1 MMNKSKNIIKDL
13 YEDPVEGF
21 VGISAL
27 QEKLKTN
34 GYKFTTQ
41 EIKEA
46 LSDIDSYT
54 LNKPR
59 KVKINRRKYYVPD
72 VDDQWQMDLSF
83 IPYEKQN
90 DGIKGVLTVIDLFS
104 RYAWV
109 KPIKTKSGV
118 EISKLI
124 TDIFEEGRKPK
135 ILQVDKG
142 SEFYNA
148 HVKAVLKKYNVKIF
162 SLNSETKS
170 AFVESF
176 NRTLKRRM
184 TRLFDTTQSF
194 RYIDK
199 LPAIVKGYNST
210 KHSSIK
216 MTPIKASKKEN
227 YIDAYANQ
235 YGDDDYTI
243 NKPKF
248 KIGDFVRIPI
258 EKGKFSKEG
267 VGNYTIEIFKVVKVK
282 QTTPITYELV
292 DLLDEDILGSF
303 YEDELVKVSKNA
315 STNFRIDEIIKTT
328 GKGKNKKH
336 LVRWLGYSSRFDS
349 WVNDK
354 DIINLI

>member
-1 MMNKSKNIIKDL
+1 MNKSKNIIKDL

-27 QEKLKTN
+27 QEKLKTQ
-34 GYKFTTQ
+34 GFKFTQ
-41 EIKEA
+41 QQIKEA
-46 LSDIDSYT
+46 LSDVDSYT

-59 KVKINRRKYYVPD
+59 KVKIERRKYYVPD
-72 VDDQWQMDLSF
+72 VDDQWQMDLTF

-90 DGIKGVLTVIDLFS
+90 DGYKGVLTVIDLFS

-109 KPIKTKSGV
+109 KTIKSKSGI
-118 EISKLI
+118 EISKI
-124 TDIFEEGRKPK
+124 IEDIFKEGRKPK
-135 ILQVDKG
+135 VLQVDKG

-199 LPAIVKGYNST
+199 LSAIVKGYNST

-216 MTPIKASKKEN
+216 MTPIQASMKKN
-227 YIDAYANQ
+227 YIEAYANQ

-248 KIGDFVRIPI
+248 KVNDYVRIPI

-267 VGNYTIEIFKVVKVK
+267 TGNYTIEIFKVVKVK

-303 YEDELVKVSKNA
+303 YEPELVKVSKSA
-315 STNFRIDEIIKTT
+315 SENFRIDEIIKSTGT
-328 GKGKNKKH
+328 GKNRRH
-336 LVRWLGYSSRFDS
+336 LVRWLGYSDKFNT

-354 DIINLI
+354 DIFDLV

>member
-1 MMNKSKNIIKDL
+1 MNKSKNIIKDL

-27 QEKLKTN
+27 QEKLKTQ
-34 GYKFTTQ
+34 GFKFTTQ

-59 KVKINRRKYYVPD
+59 KVKIERRKYYVPD
-72 VDDQWQMDLSF
+72 VDDQWQMDLAF

-90 DGIKGVLTVIDLFS
+90 DGVKGVLTVIDLFS

-109 KPIKTKSGV
+109 KTIKSKSGV
-118 EISKLI
+118 EISKI
-124 TDIFEEGRKPK
+124 IEDIFKEGRKPK
-135 ILQVDKG
+135 VIQVDKG
-142 SEFYNA
+142 SEFYNKN
-148 HVKAVLKKYNVKIF
+148 VQEVLKKYNVEIF

-216 MTPIKASKKEN
+216 MTPIQASMKKN

-248 KIGDFVRIPI
+248 KVNDYVRIPI

-267 VGNYTIEIFKVVKVK
+267 TGNYTIEIFKVVKVK

-303 YEDELVKVSKNA
+303 YENELVKVSKNA
-315 STNFRIDEIIKTT
+315 SENFRIDEIIKTT
-328 GKGKNKKH
+328 GTGKNKKH
-336 LVRWLGYSSRFDS
+336 LVRWLGYSDKFNT

-354 DIINLI
+354 DIINLV